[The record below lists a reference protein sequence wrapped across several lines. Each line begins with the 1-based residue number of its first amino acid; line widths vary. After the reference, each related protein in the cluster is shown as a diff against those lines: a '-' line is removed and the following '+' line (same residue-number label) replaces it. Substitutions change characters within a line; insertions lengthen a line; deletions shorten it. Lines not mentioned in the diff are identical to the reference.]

1 MNGGVEAYVEP
12 DGTGGRRSV
21 TFAEWDRAADG
32 VAGHLARLGVAKG
45 DVVCLLLPSSIEYA
59 VLYAALLRLGAITSG
74 INPRMGA
81 GEVASIVE
89 RAAPVLLVLD
99 PETGLRHDA
108 GTVEVVT
115 RAEARSWWGEEG
127 PDSWPQLASSDPVAV
142 VWTSGTTGRPKGALF
157 DHANLAAVARG
168 TDVLSH
174 PGDRRLSPLPFA
186 HVGYMTRAWDEIGNA
201 VTTVIT
207 PTPWRA
213 DDAIHV
219 MADEAVTVAQGVP
232 TQWALMLASE
242 ALPRSDLSTL
252 RVAGTGAAR
261 MTASMVAEVRR
272 RFGVPVVVRY
282 TSTESS
288 LGTGTTLTSSD
299 EEVATT
305 VGRPVAGVELA
316 IVDDDGDPVPAGS
329 VGRVLLRSGAV
340 MRGYWGRG
348 PGRGRSVAELVD
360 ASATGA
366 VLAPN
371 GWLTTGDFGR
381 LTPEGNLQ
389 LSGRAHERYIRG
401 GYNVY
406 PAEVEEALSSHPA
419 IARAAVVGVA
429 DEVLGEVGVAVVV
442 PAPGAQPDLASLRAH
457 CAREL
462 SDYKAPDALVVV
474 GELPLTPM
482 MKVDPVRLAALAGAR
497 SGGSPAGLGAKSSA
511 RRWGARQWPH
521 RRRRREGARMSPTT
535 RVGESDPN
543 RGTAPEA
550 ITPGRY
556 TGRVAVV
563 TGSGS
568 GIGRA
573 TARRLAAE
581 GAAVACL
588 DVTTEAIE
596 AVAAEINTESAEA
609 GGRAIAVRCD
619 VTDED
624 GVGAAVARAAEE
636 LGPITNLC
644 NIAGVG
650 GFAHTPDQSLSGWDK
665 IIAVNLTG
673 TFLMCRAVLPGM
685 LELDHG
691 GAIVNTIS
699 TAGMKGQPYSAA
711 YCASK
716 GGARLLTMALAV
728 EYMARGVR
736 VNGVAPG
743 GVDTPIIHNFGP
755 PADADWKLIERLMSP
770 IGFAYPHEVAGAFA
784 YLGSSEADYITGA
797 ILSID
802 GAITT

>member
-1 MNGGVEAYVEP
+1 VNGGVEAYVEL
-12 DGTGGRRSV
+12 DEEGGRRSL

-81 GEVASIVE
+81 GEVASIVD

-127 PDSWPQLASSDPVAV
+127 PASWPQLASSDPVAV

-213 DDAIHV
+213 DDALRV
-219 MADEAVTVAQGVP
+219 MADEAVTVGQGVP
-232 TQWALMLASE
+232 TQWALMLASD
-242 ALPRSDLSTL
+242 ALPRSDLSAL

-288 LGTGTTLTSSD
+288 LGTGTTPTSSD

-316 IVDDDGDPVPAGS
+316 IVDDDGDPVPPGS
-329 VGRVLLRSGAV
+329 VGRVLLRSAAV
-340 MRGYWGRG
+340 MRGYFGRG

-360 ASATGA
+360 AAATGA

-381 LTPEGNLQ
+381 LTPEGNLL

-442 PAPGAQPDLASLRAH
+442 PAPGARPDLASLRAH
-457 CAREL
+457 CAHEL

-482 MKVDPVRLAALAGAR
+482 MKVDPVRLAALAGR
-497 SGGSPAGLGAKSSA
+497 GAEE
-511 RRWGARQWPH
+511 
-521 RRRRREGARMSPTT
+521 RRRALAQSRRPGAG
-535 RVGESDPN
+535 VL
-543 RGTAPEA
+543 
-550 ITPGRY
+550 
-556 TGRVAVV
+556 
-563 TGSGS
+563 GSGPT
-568 GIGRA
+568 GEEDEKERA
-573 TARRLAAE
+573 
-581 GAAVACL
+581 
-588 DVTTEAIE
+588 
-596 AVAAEINTESAEA
+596 
-609 GGRAIAVRCD
+609 
-619 VTDED
+619 
-624 GVGAAVARAAEE
+624 
-636 LGPITNLC
+636 
-644 NIAGVG
+644 
-650 GFAHTPDQSLSGWDK
+650 
-665 IIAVNLTG
+665 
-673 TFLMCRAVLPGM
+673 
-685 LELDHG
+685 
-691 GAIVNTIS
+691 
-699 TAGMKGQPYSAA
+699 
-711 YCASK
+711 
-716 GGARLLTMALAV
+716 
-728 EYMARGVR
+728 
-736 VNGVAPG
+736 
-743 GVDTPIIHNFGP
+743 
-755 PADADWKLIERLMSP
+755 
-770 IGFAYPHEVAGAFA
+770 
-784 YLGSSEADYITGA
+784 
-797 ILSID
+797 
-802 GAITT
+802 